1 MKLGNTKYKKKAR
14 IEIIP
19 LIDIMFFLLA
29 TFVLVSFSMTENRGL
44 LVNLP
49 VSQSNE
55 SGKSTSNDETITI
68 SILENGGFAINKRE
82 LDLTTLKEE
91 LKSKT
96 LGDNSKVVILG
107 DQGSKLQ
114 DTISILDLTKELNIQ
129 SVTLRTKSN

>member
-1 MKLGNTKYKKKAR
+1 
-14 IEIIP
+14 
-19 LIDIMFFLLA
+19 
-29 TFVLVSFSMTENRGL
+29 MTENRGL